1 MPTASQVPSSPA
13 DHDAGQEAAAPLT
26 VPPLVLGC
34 PPDTPLEAAA
44 RPGDP
49 AQPSTRGGLGLR
61 IAVAT
66 GSGAL
71 LVLSF
76 PPYGAWPL
84 APVSVAALTL
94 ACRGQRLP
102 GAFLCGLAAGLA
114 LFLPLPHW
122 ASNVGVDAWV
132 ALATVEALA
141 IGGLGVVLT
150 VVDRLPGWPVWSA
163 AGWVLE
169 EAVRGRA
176 PFGGFPWGRLA
187 FGQGATPFT
196 EYAAWGGAPLVT
208 FAVALCGSLLAWV
221 ALDCLPRPAPGT
233 RRVLRRVLRRVGG
246 VVAVLAVPVVGLV
259 APVAL
264 PVSGTATVAVVQG
277 NVPRLGLEFNA
288 QRAAVL
294 GNHVAATER
303 LGDAIQAGREPQP
316 DLVVWPENSS
326 DIDPLVDP
334 DAAAQIDRA
343 ARSIWAAASG
353 STSGSMSE
361 EFSGHTTRSGWGS
374 RPAWIASPRRSVAAT
389 WLPSTAARW
398 ALNSRPS
405 RGTLPWT
412 TATVAVPLTGSA
424 TGATS
429 PTTGTASTATTPPT
443 RRSTRRSTRRVP
455 GAGRGRQSSAA
466 QASRLPQS
474 ATAKV
479 TNGAPPQAAYS
490 VNGVAP

>member
-1 MPTASQVPSSPA
+1 MAGTGRGGSTASVGQVPSSPA

-94 ACRGQRLP
+94 ACRGQ
-102 GAFLCGLAAGLA
+102 
-114 LFLPLPHW
+114 
-122 ASNVGVDAWV
+122 
-132 ALATVEALA
+132 
-141 IGGLGVVLT
+141 
-150 VVDRLPGWPVWSA
+150 RLPGWPVWSA

-277 NVPRLGLEFNA
+277 N
-288 QRAAVL
+288 
-294 GNHVAATER
+294 
-303 LGDAIQAGREPQP
+303 
-316 DLVVWPENSS
+316 
-326 DIDPLVDP
+326 
-334 DAAAQIDRA
+334 
-343 ARSIWAAASG
+343 
-353 STSGSMSE
+353 
-361 EFSGHTTRSGWGS
+361 
-374 RPAWIASPRRSVAAT
+374 
-389 WLPSTAARW
+389 
-398 ALNSRPS
+398 
-405 RGTLPWT
+405 
-412 TATVAVPLTGSA
+412 
-424 TGATS
+424 
-429 PTTGTASTATTPPT
+429 
-443 RRSTRRSTRRVP
+443 
-455 GAGRGRQSSAA
+455 
-466 QASRLPQS
+466 
-474 ATAKV
+474 
-479 TNGAPPQAAYS
+479 
-490 VNGVAP
+490 